1 MIDKALVKKRFS
13 RNLKTYKDNSVVQN
27 KMADKLVEMIRF
39 QPKKI
44 LELGCGSGLLTEKL
58 IKKFNTTTYDAIDIV
73 EDCEK
78 YIKEISSNINFYHSD
93 IETFN
98 FQDKY
103 DLIISNAVFQWV
115 EDLPLF
121 IKGLKKCLNP
131 NGILLFST
139 FGTDNLLEISKLTG
153 ESLKYIAIQELN
165 SLLHPQEIYED
176 KISLNFDT
184 PKDVLKHLKYTGV
197 NAISNNHWTK
207 SDLKNFENGY
217 HKLCPNNITLTY
229 NPIYILISADI
240 K

>member
-13 RNLKTYKDNSVVQN
+13 RKLKTYKDNSVVQN

-98 FQDKY
+98 FQNKY

-121 IKGLKKCLNP
+121 IEGLKKCLNP

-153 ESLKYIAIQELN
+153 AGLKYKTVQELN
-165 SLLHPQEIYED
+165 SLLKPQEIFED
-176 KISLNFDT
+176 RIELEFDT

-207 SDLKNFENGY
+207 SDLKEFENGY
-217 HKLCPNNITLTY
+217 KTICANGIKLTY
-229 NPIYILISADI
+229 NPIYVMICV
-240 K
+240 